1 MDKGSIGS
9 RLKKLTE
16 ASQREFGI
24 MTPQHMVEHL
34 ILTIKLS
41 YGRIKIPEFEPNEK
55 QLLQKQALIHSDIS
69 FPRGIRAPGLGEE
82 LLALRFPDLETSKLQ
97 LLKSLEEYD
106 SFFESNP
113 EAKPIHP
120 RFGKLTH
127 QEWELFHKK
136 HFEHHFVQFG
146 I

>member
-1 MDKGSIGS
+1 MDKESIVS
-9 RLKKLTE
+9 RLKSLTE
-16 ASQREFGI
+16 ASLREFGV
-24 MTPQHMVEHL
+24 MTPQHMVVHL

-55 QLLQKQALIHSDIS
+55 QLLQKHALIYSEIT
-69 FPRGIRAPGLGEE
+69 FPRGIRALGLGEE

-97 LLKSLEEYD
+97 LLKSIEEYD

-113 EAKPIHP
+113 EAKTIHP

-136 HFEHHFVQFG
+136 HFEHHFGQFG

>member
-1 MDKGSIGS
+1 MESIKS
-9 RLKKLTE
+9 RLATLE
-16 ASQREFGI
+16 ENSERQFGI

-34 ILTIKLS
+34 ILTVKLS
-41 YGRIKIPEFEPNEK
+41 YGRVKIPEFEPNEK
-55 QLLQKQALIHSDIS
+55 QLLQKQALIYSEIS

-82 LLALRFPDLETSKLQ
+82 LLDLRFDDLESSKFQ

-113 EAKPIHP
+113 ESQTMHP
-120 RFGKLTH
+120 RFGKLTY
-127 QEWELFHKK
+127 QEWERFHKK
-136 HFEHHFVQFG
+136 HFEHHFGQFG